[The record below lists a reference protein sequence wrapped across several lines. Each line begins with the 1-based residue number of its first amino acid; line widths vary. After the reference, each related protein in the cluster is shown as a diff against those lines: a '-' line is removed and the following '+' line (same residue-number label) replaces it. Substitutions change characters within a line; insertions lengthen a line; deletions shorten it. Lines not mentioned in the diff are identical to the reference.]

1 MEKYLGSIKKG
12 KKALAWKDPHTDIV
26 AGEAVDDFNV
36 DMQTPKVT
44 VIEVFSAYLDEY
56 RMIDEV
62 ALSAANYILDMRY
75 VKSLRE
81 DEGGTYGASAYTV
94 ISPLPKVNGMIQ
106 VAFETSPTAADKLIE
121 LSLRDL
127 KALTSEGPT
136 AEEFDMA
143 LKNLQKNI
151 PESRITNNHW
161 LSVLRNREFLGID
174 YDVDYENAVNSL
186 KPEDLQHILGKI
198 LSSGSVKTI
207 VMRPGN
213 TAEAE

>member
-1 MEKYLGSIKKG
+1 
-12 KKALAWKDPHTDIV
+12 
-26 AGEAVDDFNV
+26 
-36 DMQTPKVT
+36 
-44 VIEVFSAYLDEY
+44 
-56 RMIDEV
+56 
-62 ALSAANYILDMRY
+62 
-75 VKSLRE
+75 
-81 DEGGTYGASAYTV
+81 
-94 ISPLPKVNGMIQ
+94 
-106 VAFETSPTAADKLIE
+106 
-121 LSLRDL
+121 
-127 KALTSEGPT
+127 
-136 AEEFDMA
+136 MA